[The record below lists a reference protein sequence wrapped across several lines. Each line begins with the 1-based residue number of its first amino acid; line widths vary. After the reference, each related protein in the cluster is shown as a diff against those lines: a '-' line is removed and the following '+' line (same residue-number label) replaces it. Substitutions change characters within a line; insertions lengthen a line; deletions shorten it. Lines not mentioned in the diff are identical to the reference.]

1 MFNLIFTIFY
11 FCTGRLNRVL
21 FFKSNIHIRI
31 SKGSKIKIGKNFSAR
46 QGSKIFAKRQS
57 IIEIG
62 DNVFFNHNVHIYS
75 NSYIKIGKNSIFGPN
90 TYVFDHNHK
99 IENKNKLIF
108 GKVDIGSNVWIGA
121 SCNILAGTNIG
132 NNSIVAAGSI
142 IKIKIPEKSIYS
154 IDSDT
159 YKIKSII

>member
-62 DNVFFNHNVHIYS
+62 DNVFFNHIN
-75 NSYIKIGKNSIFGPN
+75 
-90 TYVFDHNHK
+90 
-99 IENKNKLIF
+99 LIDRYDF
-108 GKVDIGSNVWIGA
+108 NRAQISKSTSSDI
-121 SCNILAGTNIG
+121 
-132 NNSIVAAGSI
+132 
-142 IKIKIPEKSIYS
+142 
-154 IDSDT
+154 
-159 YKIKSII
+159 